1 MKDVGRELGVDYTV
15 EGSVRKSG
23 GRIRIAAQLVEVT
36 SGNHVWAERYD
47 RDLADIFLVQDEVA
61 QTIAAT
67 LVGRV
72 IATGSVKARR
82 KPIKDWAAYDCF
94 LQGRQRIQQYDVE
107 AAEPLL
113 RRAVELD
120 RDFAQAHVWLA
131 ITSLCRFF
139 LTGCTDHLSKAE
151 SYALTALSL
160 DDGDAWSH
168 WAMGGVRTF
177 MGQLDEAGAY
187 FDKAAALNPTDVQIA
202 CWRAMWLSRMG
213 RTQDALKL
221 IDKSARR
228 DPFMP
233 DWFWEARSIPMMQER
248 RYAEVVETI
257 NRMSRKQV
265 WNHGMLAAAY
275 AQLGRLDDAKD
286 HAAEALRLKPDY
298 SEEWIRV
305 QEPYKDPASLV
316 PLIEGLRKAGLL
328 Q

>member
-1 MKDVGRELGVDYTV
+1 
-15 EGSVRKSG
+15 
-23 GRIRIAAQLVEVT
+23 
-36 SGNHVWAERYD
+36 
-47 RDLADIFLVQDEVA
+47 LVQDEVA